1 METSR
6 ARPVGFS
13 DAGVYSPTWEIWVM
27 KREVYEITDR
37 GDTSGFGVMARESR
51 TDAMPREKEGY
62 REKTNEKHAQKEK
75 EKEF

>member
-1 METSR
+1 
-6 ARPVGFS
+6 
-13 DAGVYSPTWEIWVM
+13 M